1 MMINM
6 TPFWIRGLAISLVLH
21 LFLILF
27 FYLWTFSKPET
38 DLGNSISSLWKVQTD
53 FKIENIIISPSP
65 DINNQTKISEQLEP
79 SLFNLSEKTNDILL
93 PDLKAI
99 SHESLTSITGANESG
114 VNNVGDGSGNPFFGI
129 RTKGKKFIY
138 VVDCSQSM
146 IHSHSE
152 QYKTRLDRLKFELQE
167 SINHLDD
174 ESEFF
179 IIFFNHESIPMPAE
193 SLQLATKETRKKY
206 LHWANNIEADGL
218 TDPRR
223 ALRLA
228 LRLKPEVIY
237 FLTDGSINDTKIKR
251 DLKKIKQ
258 NRSVIHTIAFGNK
271 GAEPL
276 LRKIAKH
283 NKGRFY
289 FVP

>member
-1 MMINM
+1 MINI
-6 TPFWIRGLAISLVLH
+6 TPFWKRGFVISLVLH
-21 LFLILF
+21 FFLILF
-27 FYLWTFSKPET
+27 LYLWTFSNPET
-38 DLGNSISSLWKVQTD
+38 DFSNSISSLWKVQTD

-65 DINNQTKISEQLEP
+65 VIKNQEMISEQLEP
-79 SLFNLSEKTNDILL
+79 SLFNFSETSNNFLL
-93 PDLKAI
+93 PELKTI
-99 SHESLTSITGANESG
+99 SHESLFSIIGANG
-114 VNNVGDGSGNPFFGI
+114 AGINKVGEGSGNPFFGI
-129 RTKGKKFIY
+129 STKGKKFIY

-152 QYKTRLDRLKFELQE
+152 EFNTRLDRLKFELQE

-179 IIFFNHESIPMPAE
+179 IIFFNQEAIPMPAE
-193 SLQLATKETRKKY
+193 SMQLATKETRKKY

-237 FLTDGSINDTKIKR
+237 FLTDGSINDNQIKR